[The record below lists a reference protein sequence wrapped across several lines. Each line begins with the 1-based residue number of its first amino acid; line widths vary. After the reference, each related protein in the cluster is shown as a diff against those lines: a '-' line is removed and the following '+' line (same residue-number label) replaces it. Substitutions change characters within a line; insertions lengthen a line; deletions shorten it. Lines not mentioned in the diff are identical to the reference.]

1 MTESDITKIFKD
13 MQSQIDSLKKKAELL
28 DALRDEQKRLDDRLT
43 GVSEKQDRFD
53 TLEEELADVT
63 RDVISIQGS
72 MEELEAWKDSPEID
86 VGEFEE

>member
-1 MTESDITKIFKD
+1 MTENEIALILKD
-13 MQSQIDSLKKKAELL
+13 MQSQIERLKKKAEML
-28 DALRDEQKRLDDRLT
+28 DILKDEQKRLDDRLT

-63 RDVISIQGS
+63 RDVISVQGS
-72 MEELEAWKDSPEID
+72 MEEIETWKDNPEID

>member
-1 MTESDITKIFKD
+1 MTENEIAQILKG
-13 MQSQIDSLKKKAELL
+13 MQSQIESLKKKAEML
-28 DALRDEQKRLDDRLT
+28 DILKDEQKRLDDRLT

-63 RDVISIQGS
+63 RDVISVQGS
-72 MEELEAWKDSPEID
+72 MEEIETWKDNPEID